1 MARNAMYWE
10 WCLIIEHDVSSK
22 EAFKNAELKP
32 PGRNEVANKM
42 GFKKRKERIGNP

>member
-32 PGRNEVANKM
+32 PGRNEVAIKWVS
-42 GFKKRKERIGNP
+42 KKEKKG